1 MPGREGRGGRGF
13 PQQSRLL
20 PCVAHAHWVPMPL
33 PSCEHSRPAAP
44 LTTDASVWLPIG
56 TALSTCPLPARL
68 SSWDPTSGPRT
79 PVTGSAKP
87 VPRGQPSQP
96 GPPACRLHR
105 PLLEGLGPPLPV
117 LPAPGRSARPEQ
129 GRRLMGAPRTVGVC
143 SLSPTLPASSDSGA
157 GCRAP
162 YLTLKKKKEFSK
174 VAASGCLLPPPRAPV
189 CPPNGRSW

>member
-1 MPGREGRGGRGF
+1 
-13 PQQSRLL
+13 
-20 PCVAHAHWVPMPL
+20 MPL

-174 VAASGCLLPPPRAPV
+174 VAASGCLLPPPVPQCVLPMEGAGDQP
-189 CPPNGRSW
+189 GRVGGWGAWPQPGVWDAVA